1 MRLGCFSLK
10 RKCCYPLQQEV
21 PSKHMSVDWL
31 AGHYLLGRLCS
42 LPEKGGIYGWTKIE
56 FNGASVICRL
66 LSWCQTFLRETQ
78 MQGAKGDTTV
88 SKQHAKI
95 TAGEAVPGGKPEVY
109 FVKHPG

>member
-1 MRLGCFSLK
+1 M
-10 RKCCYPLQQEV
+10 
-21 PSKHMSVDWL
+21 
-31 AGHYLLGRLCS
+31 
-42 LPEKGGIYGWTKIE
+42 
-56 FNGASVICRL
+56 CRL
-66 LSWCQTFLRETQ
+66 FNWCQIFLRETQ